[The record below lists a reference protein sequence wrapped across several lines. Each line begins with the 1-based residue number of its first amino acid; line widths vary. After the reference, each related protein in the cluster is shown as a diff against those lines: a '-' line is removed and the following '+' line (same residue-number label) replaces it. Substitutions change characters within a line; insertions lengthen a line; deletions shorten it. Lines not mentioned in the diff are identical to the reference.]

1 MSSPRKRI
9 VGLAARVLVGLAA
22 VALGVLLLTVWRA
35 PLFAFFER
43 PERLRD
49 LISRL
54 GPAGPL
60 AVVLLQAAQV
70 LLAPIPGQGVTVASG
85 FLFGPWLGALYSMIG
100 LFAGTL
106 AGLWLVRRLG
116 RPFVERLLDPQRLDR
131 IDRLAR
137 ALGAPLLFLVCVLPF
152 LPDDLIILA
161 AGLSRIPIAA
171 VVAAALLGRL
181 PSVLIAAHVGRGA
194 VTVNLTAAQWLALIG
209 AALVLAAM
217 AYALRDRGE
226 RAVWALLERL
236 GRQRGRDEH

>member
-1 MSSPRKRI
+1 
-9 VGLAARVLVGLAA
+9 VGLAIKALLGLAA
-22 VALGVLLLTVWRA
+22 AALVVLLLTVWRT
-35 PLFAFFER
+35 PFFALFER
-43 PERLRD
+43 PERLQD

-70 LLAPIPGQGVTVASG
+70 LLAPIPGQAVTLVSG

-106 AGLWLVRRLG
+106 AGLWLVRRWG
-116 RPFVERLLDPQRLDR
+116 RPLVERLLDPQRLDR

-137 ALGAPLLFLVCVLPF
+137 TLGAPFLFLVCVLPF

-161 AGLSRIPIAA
+161 AGLSRIPVAAIA
-171 VVAAALLGRL
+171 AAALLGRL

-194 VTVNLTAAQWLALIG
+194 TAVNLTTPQWLALIA
-209 AALVLAAM
+209 AALALAA
-217 AYALRDRGE
+217 AACALRGRGE
-226 RAVWALLERL
+226 RAVWALLERI
-236 GRQRGRDEH
+236 GKRRESDEH